1 MIPTIIISA
10 LTFISVTLSILLFP
24 KIKIGKIAISTYWLI
39 SLTGAVLLLC
49 FSLAPIDKVWS
60 ELTNNNSINPLKIET
75 HEGNAIM
82 RHLIELYGFDFCG
95 RVILKDRMVF
105 EKII

>member
-1 MIPTIIISA
+1 MAKAIVKNY
-10 LTFISVTLSILLFP
+10 LNYLLSKLKKERFH
-24 KIKIGKIAISTYWLI
+24 S
-39 SLTGAVLLLC
+39 
-49 FSLAPIDKVWS
+49 
-60 ELTNNNSINPLKIET
+60 LKIET